1 MTTELS
7 THVVKIDL
15 KDIVDNV
22 LNKEYWEKKWCIFD
36 YNNVTIVI
44 KLSSIDIARNR
55 VSLNISVTDNMSND
69 TWHKTRSNLVDFPL
83 DRFEHDMFQKTVL
96 GTIHRL
102 IEAHEINYA
111 INTSGYD
118 ELRKQENEYQEKSM
132 AKLAA
137 ELDELEITHEGVR
150 EAYIDANYETIDLT
164 DDYIQ
169 SFKRNYMLIVHNQV
183 DAMIEF
189 VGA

>member
-7 THVVKIDL
+7 THVVKINL

-22 LNKEYWEKKWCIFD
+22 LNKDYWEKKWCVFD
-36 YNNVTIVI
+36 YNNVTIEI

-55 VSLNISVTDNMSND
+55 VSLNISVTDNMS
-69 TWHKTRSNLVDFPL
+69 TSIWYKSQVGAVDFPL
-83 DRFEHDMFQKTVL
+83 DRFEHDAFQKTVL

-102 IEAHEINYA
+102 IDEHELRYE

-118 ELRKQENEYQEKSM
+118 ELQKKENQYKEKSIS
-132 AKLAA
+132 KLVA
-137 ELDELEITHEGVR
+137 ELDELGITHEGVR
-150 EAYIDANYETIDLT
+150 EAYIDNNYETIDLT
-164 DDYIQ
+164 TDYIQ

-189 VGA
+189 I